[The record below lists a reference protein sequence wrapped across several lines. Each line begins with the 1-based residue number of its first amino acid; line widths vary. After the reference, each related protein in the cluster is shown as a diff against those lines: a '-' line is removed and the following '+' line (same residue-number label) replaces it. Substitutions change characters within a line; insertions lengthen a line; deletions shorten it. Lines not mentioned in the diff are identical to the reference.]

1 MPDPRQ
7 LKSGDPVSKNW
18 REINALTEKTAD
30 LNRRLSRVKDI
41 VAQLELER
49 SIWKKG
55 GGGKVEQF
63 RFKTMGADTITCVRW
78 DGVTEGTQVV
88 IYKPWLLRRT
98 PFDGKTRVLQT
109 DRIPPTITVSYV
121 YSSPSKRTKSA
132 GDIAETQYITP
143 AYTID
148 DLIYAV
154 PCDQLAGSYLDIN
167 ADGRAWAEGDQ

>member
-7 LKSGDPVSKNW
+7 LKSGQSVTKNW
-18 REINALTEKTAD
+18 REINALAGKLAD
-30 LNRRLSRVKDI
+30 LWRQFSRVKDV
-41 VAQLELER
+41 VAQLELDR
-49 SIWKKG
+49 TIWRAA

-78 DGVTEGTQVV
+78 DGVTEGVSVV

-143 AYTID
+143 AYTVD
-148 DLIYAV
+148 DVIYAV
-154 PCDQLAGSYLDIN
+154 PCDQLAGFYLDIN